1 MDYTGLTECR
11 MMWVGVALLRLAEN
25 HSARTSRSACPG
37 PSGLSV
43 CAPPS
48 FIERYLLQETAMKA
62 RLVTNAIQSGH
73 AARDY
78 MRLVYGSPNS
88 SSVDTGSKGQAAHE
102 LLRVFE
108 EHNRPSPIEPV
119 IPVRSLVSVLTHDMR
134 GLGDFSPGEHGKTEG
149 ARLYVGCP
157 VRVVGIP
164 ERKFFIRE
172 IFWDY
177 EEARIHEI
185 GTHIEYVF
193 PWDCLE
199 FPQE

>member
-1 MDYTGLTECR
+1 
-11 MMWVGVALLRLAEN
+11 
-25 HSARTSRSACPG
+25 
-37 PSGLSV
+37 
-43 CAPPS
+43 
-48 FIERYLLQETAMKA
+48 MKA

-88 SSVDTGSKGQAAHE
+88 SSLDTGSKGQAAHE
-102 LLRVFE
+102 ILRVFE

-134 GLGDFSPGEHGKTEG
+134 GLGDSSPGDHGKMEG

-157 VRVVGIP
+157 VRVIGLP
-164 ERKFFIRE
+164 ERSFVIRE

-177 EEARIHEI
+177 KEARIHEI

>member
-1 MDYTGLTECR
+1 MEKSSSSTVVRIKLRPVKDDKGLRDYFQELHGLHGPYR
-11 MMWVGVALLRLAEN
+11 MSHDVGGRGSFATCETRWAE
-25 HSARTSRSACPG
+25 ASRSACPG

-102 LLRVFE
+102 ILRVFE

-119 IPVRSLVSVLTHDMR
+119 IPVRSLVSVLTHDMER
-134 GLGDFSPGEHGKTEG
+134 IG
-149 ARLYVGCP
+149 RLLT
-157 VRVVGIP
+157 R
-164 ERKFFIRE
+164 
-172 IFWDY
+172 
-177 EEARIHEI
+177 
-185 GTHIEYVF
+185 
-193 PWDCLE
+193 
-199 FPQE
+199 